1 VVVDNQMPPYMIPLM
16 SKKKKLLKAI
26 RNNPGDIRYDDAC
39 RTAELIGFLL
49 RGQSGSHRT
58 YAREGE
64 PVLLNFQNVKG
75 NSRWCLVLF
84 RAFLRKKGACS
95 FFVSTHSGLK
105 YPLAWCI
112 KSLVNTHRGIH
123 HAHEYCTG

>member
-1 VVVDNQMPPYMIPLM
+1 MIPLM

-75 NSRWCLVLF
+75 KAKPYQVRQLIEMMD
-84 RAFLRKKGACS
+84 
-95 FFVSTHSGLK
+95 K
-105 YPLAWCI
+105 Y
-112 KSLVNTHRGIH
+112 G
-123 HAHEYCTG
+123 G